1 MQVRVRYS
9 STGYTFT
16 AETSVDKTFGTV
28 ATNGTLS
35 QVRLNDD
42 GTCNGIVFH
51 RVHGAMVEPSANGTW
66 TPFYVGR
73 ASNV

>member
-1 MQVRVRYS
+1 MQVKVRYS

-16 AETSVDKTFGTV
+16 AETSVNKDFGTV

-42 GTCNGIVFH
+42 GTCTGIIFH
-51 RVHGAMVEPSANGTW
+51 RVHGVMLESGVIGTW
-66 TPFYVGR
+66 APFYAGR
-73 ASNV
+73 TSNV

>member
-1 MQVRVRYS
+1 MQVQVRYS

-42 GTCNGIVFH
+42 GTCSGIVFH
-51 RVHGAMVEPSANGTW
+51 RVHGAMVEPSVNGTW
-66 TPFYVGR
+66 TPCYAGR